1 MKIGETTS
9 AILGFAVWRN
19 ISTPVKLDCSKYPKL
34 YVNNKL
40 RDVLRMN
47 LNNPISEVRNSVF
60 GQL

>member
-1 MKIGETTS
+1 MNIGETTS

-19 ISTPVKLDCSKYPKL
+19 ISTPAQLGCSKRPKL
-34 YVNNKL
+34 YTNNKL

-47 LNNPISEVRNSVF
+47 LNNPISEVRNNVF